1 MNAIVI
7 IVSVLVLLCFASLFF
22 YSKKNI
28 NHHFYTVI
36 VDDLE
41 NPENSVLIEVKTSAK
56 MDNKALENLKIEVLK
71 KLQIDDK
78 ENVSII
84 YKGYK

>member
-22 YSKKNI
+22 YSKKNT